1 MLCVHINEICQ
12 IIRLLQYVVWM
23 DDTDELRVFIDLVI
37 KELTSDFKK
46 HVYSIMYIKL
56 CPILVHMY

>member
-1 MLCVHINEICQ
+1 MNHGSSI
-12 IIRLLQYVVWM
+12 VWM
-23 DDTDELRVFIDLVI
+23 DDTDELRVFIDLVM